1 MSGVCTSTGGLVMCE
16 EFAPVLLVFSVASPA
31 TASSPAER
39 VLAEAN
45 MPVPGK
51 ALRMNPRPLLLCAP
65 GNETHNPRRFLAN
78 NGIALAE
85 GYRKPTLSSRPR
97 TELELRFVLSKASPH
112 SFYLRPFKAYA
123 MREAKGDI
131 SMKLGVFT
139 PVFVNRSLDQVV
151 AKLRSLSGIS
161 AIEFATGG
169 WPGRDHVEVDALL
182 ASPHK
187 LDDFGSQIR
196 DAGLTISALSC
207 HGNPMHPN
215 RATAREHDE
224 AFRKSVKL
232 AEKLNVPVVVTFS
245 GCPGDSDEA
254 KCPNWI
260 VAPWPPEFLET
271 LEWQWD
277 KKVIPYWQDAGTF
290 AADHGIKVAIEPHP
304 GFVVYNVETALRLR
318 AASGKN
324 VGVNFDPS
332 HLFWQGADIPVT
344 IRALDGCIFHVHAK
358 DSALDAANVARN
370 GVLDAKSYRHL
381 ADRSWLFRTVGWGH
395 DELEWKRIVSALRM
409 SGYDYVMSIEHEDA
423 LASVDEGLRA
433 AIDLLS
439 RVILTEPPVDAWW
452 T

>member
-1 MSGVCTSTGGLVMCE
+1 
-16 EFAPVLLVFSVASPA
+16 
-31 TASSPAER
+31 
-39 VLAEAN
+39 
-45 MPVPGK
+45 
-51 ALRMNPRPLLLCAP
+51 
-65 GNETHNPRRFLAN
+65 
-78 NGIALAE
+78 
-85 GYRKPTLSSRPR
+85 
-97 TELELRFVLSKASPH
+97 
-112 SFYLRPFKAYA
+112 

-318 AASGKN
+318 AATGKN

-395 DELEWKRIVSALRM
+395 DELVWKQIISALRM
-409 SGYDYVMSIEHEDA
+409 TGYDHVISIEHEDA
-423 LASVDEGLRA
+423 FASVDEGIESA
-433 AIDLLS
+433 VAFLS
-439 RVILTEPPVDAWW
+439 RIVLRDPPVEPWW